1 MGIGQ
6 ANVKCEPVHQTQ
18 TTGRYLAP
26 NKISCL
32 ELVFF
37 CMPLSDI
44 FYFGWGVYMLFGA
57 LKMMKSGY
65 QH

>member
-6 ANVKCEPVHQTQ
+6 TKVKCEPVHETQ

-26 NKISCL
+26 NKICCL
-32 ELVFF
+32 QLVFF

-44 FYFGWGVYMLFGA
+44 FYFGCRVDKIFGA
-57 LKMMKSGY
+57 LKMMKRS
-65 QH
+65 